1 MLQTIQPLIDLANT
15 DLDLQTSVFSRSHL
29 ARQIETARSV
39 VDQHQKLFEQKNNE
53 HELLTSEG
61 KEVKNN
67 IQIQEQ
73 LIMRLDEQVPKIR
86 NEKEFAVSK
95 TQLEEARKLL
105 GLLEDNLL
113 ELDMKKEDLELEIET
128 INSELTESNTAFQQE
143 TSGLLK
149 KQERAEKKIAKL
161 EPRRNRLLKKVP
173 LNIKRFYE
181 RCQESGIST
190 PVCAIQDKSCSGCH
204 MVLLPQ
210 LVNELMANP
219 NAHKNCPN
227 CSRILYFPEV
237 EEVEEEASTA

>member
-1 MLQTIQPLIDLANT
+1 MQLTIQPLIDLANT
-15 DLDLQTSVFSRSHL
+15 DLELQTSIYSRSHL
-29 ARQIETARSV
+29 ERQIDSARSV

-53 HELLTSEG
+53 LELLTNEG

-73 LIMRLDEQVPKIR
+73 LILRLDEQVPKIR
-86 NEKEFAVSK
+86 NEKEFAASK
-95 TQLEEARKLL
+95 NQLEEARKML
-105 GLLEDNLL
+105 GLLEDKML
-113 ELDMKKEDLELEIET
+113 ELDMKKEDLDQELESV
-128 INSELTESNTAFQQE
+128 NSELTESSSAFQEE

-149 KQERAEKKIAKL
+149 KQEKAEKKIAKL
-161 EPRRNRLLKKVP
+161 EPRRNRQLKKIP
-173 LNIKRFYE
+173 QNIKRFYE

-190 PVCAIQDKSCSGCH
+190 PVCAIQDKSCSGCN

-219 NAHKNCPN
+219 NAHKNCPY

-237 EEVEEEASTA
+237 EKEEELES

>member
-15 DLDLQTSVFSRSHL
+15 DLDLQTSIFSRSHL
-29 ARQIETARSV
+29 ERQIETARSI

-53 HELLTSEG
+53 FELLSSEG
-61 KEVKNN
+61 KEVKSN

-73 LIMRLDEQVPKIR
+73 MISRLDEQVPKIR
-86 NEKEFAVSK
+86 NEKEFAASK
-95 TQLEEARKLL
+95 TQLEEARKML
-105 GLLEDNLL
+105 GLLEDKML
-113 ELDMKKEDLELEIET
+113 ELDMKKEDLEQEIES
-128 INSELTESNTAFQQE
+128 INSELSESNSVFQQE

-161 EPRRNRLLKKVP
+161 EPRRNRQLKKIP
-173 LNIKRFYE
+173 QNIKKFYE

-190 PVCAIQDKSCSGCH
+190 PICAIQDKSCSGCH

-210 LVNELMANP
+210 LINELMANP
-219 NAHKNCPN
+219 NAHKNCPT

-237 EEVEEEASTA
+237 EEEEEIES